1 MHIIPEFEILSEEP
15 KEIGAFQLSP
25 VDEETDDL
33 ILEAEEM
40 YFEMEFGKAKQILEK
55 IIKQNPS
62 YIDSYFILADIA
74 RQENRIG
81 EDEAILNRGIEYY
94 KSGIPSDFD
103 GEIPWGFNDNRPF
116 LRLLHEL
123 VLTLDRNDNHEKA
136 INNAELILKYNPNDN
151 QGIRYLIGD
160 LYIKN
165 GQLEEA
171 EDYLKKSADQYPPNR
186 YSYALVLAKQNKRW
200 DAITQFRLGFLEN
213 IYVSEMLRL
222 KSPMIPYDVFESS
235 NFNGIDVA
243 GDYYMMMGNY
253 WFNEV
258 EPLQLLD
265 YIFTHPTVATEINEV
280 FGLLNE
286 LNNLPVSEDFI
297 GAFDNFDS
305 DVTVEQINRETREE
319 ILKEIDKIK
328 GKIHTSSSKKI
339 LRDFDNY
346 FSDN

>member
-15 KEIGAFQLSP
+15 KKVGAFQLSLI
-25 VDEETDDL
+25 DDETDDL
-33 ILEAEEM
+33 IMEAEEM

-62 YIDSYFILADIA
+62 YIDSYLILADIA

-81 EDEAILNRGIEYY
+81 DDEAILNRGIEYY

-116 LRLLHEL
+116 LRLLHEQ
-123 VLTLDRNDNHEKA
+123 VLTFDQNDNQEKA
-136 INNAELILKYNPNDN
+136 IRIAEYILKCNPNDN

-171 EDYLKKSADQYPPNR
+171 VGYLKKSADQYPPNR

-213 IYVSEMLRL
+213 IYVAEMLRL
-222 KSPMIPYDVFESS
+222 KSPMVPYNVFEAT

-253 WFNEV
+253 WFNEI

-265 YIFTHPTVATEINEV
+265 YIFTHPAVTTEINEV
-280 FGLLNE
+280 FSLLNE

-297 GAFDNFDS
+297 GAFNNFDS
-305 DVTVEQINRETREE
+305 DVTVEQINTEAREE

-328 GKIHTSSSKKI
+328 RKIHTSSSKKI

-346 FSDN
+346 FSDD